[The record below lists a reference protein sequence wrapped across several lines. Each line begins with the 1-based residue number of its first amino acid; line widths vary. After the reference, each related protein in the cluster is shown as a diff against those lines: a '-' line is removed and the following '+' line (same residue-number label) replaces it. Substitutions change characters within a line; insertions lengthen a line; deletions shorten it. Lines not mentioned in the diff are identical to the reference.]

1 MVFIK
6 NGVPIIGVNSLHHQN
21 RQRFTVAHEIGHLRL
36 HRDHIAV
43 EVHVDKQFSDAVLKR
58 DGNST
63 RGTELLEIHANQFAA
78 ALLVPKRI
86 LLKMLSQLAEDID
99 IEDERSLEALAKKFK
114 VSKSMLQYRIRNL
127 LSRNA

>member
-36 HRDHIAV
+36 HRDHIAA

>member
-1 MVFIK
+1 
-6 NGVPIIGVNSLHHQN
+6 
-21 RQRFTVAHEIGHLRL
+21 
-36 HRDHIAV
+36 
-43 EVHVDKQFSDAVLKR
+43 VHVDKQFSDAVLKR